1 MRSNGQRADM
11 NLFSSPEFLKAIADT
26 YFAGRSAAVED
37 VRVGGET
44 LRLLVLDGKEIITH
58 VRFLDYHV
66 PLEGAPLADT
76 KRIVAA
82 APYVERGIVTAA
94 EWDEMQQDDV
104 LPCPYV
110 DWSLFVTHDEFK
122 TFFKQRKKD
131 SVRKLERLRRRMEEK
146 FGTLQFTVND
156 ERDDV
161 LEFARHWKSQQLR
174 ATGEADYFA
183 DPKTMEFFELLRTR
197 GLLTA
202 STLRAA
208 DGQLLSVW
216 LGAIHDGVWSGWIF
230 TYDHTP
236 EIAYFS
242 PGHQLVQMM
251 LEESHRLG
259 HRAFDF
265 SIGSSDYK
273 WMYATHV
280 RVLGWLGRPPLMRRV
295 IDRARRQ
302 AKKVVS
308 RSPRLRRVTRSVK
321 RIAHSIA
328 LIGT

>member
-1 MRSNGQRADM
+1 M
-11 NLFSSPEFLKAIADT
+11 PIK
-26 YFAGRSAAVED
+26 
-37 VRVGGET
+37 GE
-44 LRLLVLDGKEIITH
+44 
-58 VRFLDYHV
+58 
-66 PLEGAPLADT
+66 PLADT
-76 KRIVAA
+76 ARKVAA
-82 APYVERGIVTAA
+82 APYVERGVVEQA
-94 EWDEMQQDDV
+94 EWERGV
-104 LPCPYV
+104 AGRFPAVAVCRLVAVSGVRRYR
-110 DWSLFVTHDEFK
+110 K
-122 TFFKQRKKD
+122 FFKQRKKD

-146 FGTLQFTVND
+146 FGTLQFSVND
-156 ERDDV
+156 ERADV

-183 DPKTMEFFELLRTR
+183 DPKTMEFFELLRAR

-202 STLRAA
+202 STLRTA

-216 LGAIHDGVWSGWIF
+216 LGAIHDKVWSGWIF

-259 HRAFDF
+259 HREFDF
-265 SIGSSDYK
+265 SIGSSEYK

-280 RVLGWLGRPPLMRRV
+280 RLLGWLGRPPLMRRV
-295 IDRARRQ
+295 FDRARRQ

-308 RSPRLRRVTRSVK
+308 NSPRLRRMTRSVK
-321 RIAHSIA
+321 RIVHSIA